1 MNLLRRYVEMPQVV
15 WRDGRLT
22 SDEKIMLAVVY
33 SLGRRTGMIASWK
46 DIAETLHVEMSAA
59 DRLVE
64 RLSGKGYLLIR
75 KESGQRCRMEFG
87 CGLVSSIERERG
99 LPKVRLKMCFI
110 QCLCTFDL
118 RMDHVE
124 QIRVCPECRRAVF
137 YTEEDKKYLLRRCI
151 GKRQINNR

>member
-1 MNLLRRYVEMPQVV
+1 MNLLLRRVEMPNVV
-15 WRDGRLT
+15 WRDGHLT

-33 SLGRRTGMIASWK
+33 SLGQRTGLIASWM

-64 RLSGKGYLLIR
+64 RLSGRGYLLTQ

-87 CGLVSSIERERG
+87 CHVMGAIENER
-99 LPKVRLKMCFI
+99 LALKAQLRMCFI
-110 QCLCTFDL
+110 QCLCGCDL

-124 QIRVCPECRRAVF
+124 QIRVCPECRRTVF
-137 YTEEDKKYLLRRCI
+137 YTEAVKKYILRRRK
-151 GKRQINNR
+151 GE